1 MTTRAAL
8 ARELARWPWT
18 TTRATTGAVSSDAR
32 RVARTRARGAF
43 AVARASDEGGGGG
56 GGWGRGL
63 RRATGRE
70 DANED
75 EEGARERGKDR
86 VGRRDRSRGSR
97 GERGGGG
104 RGEEENRRSG
114 RFAASAG
121 RDRGRRRDRGEGRDE
136 RYEGGGNRRDRRHR
150 GSGGRDDE
158 RGARER
164 GGAEETVR
172 PPRRGHRRFYAT
184 CHPGLEEVV
193 ARELESPMIN
203 ASDVVVGKSGV
214 SFTGTQRVG
223 YDANVWLRSAVR
235 VLVELKRGYLDPNAR
250 GTESVYDFVKNAVP
264 WEEVI
269 PGDVDGRG
277 EGLRF
282 AVETRVWDCSQITS
296 SHAAKIRVKD
306 AVCDALV
313 DATGTRPPPPD
324 SYATADVPLYVTLYR
339 DEVIMYRDMSGESLH
354 RRGYRSAMHRASLSE
369 SAAAGMLSLAGWPE
383 MLDYWRQD
391 PSQTPPP
398 VLIDPMCGSGT
409 FLIEGAL
416 MAANVAPGLIRDET
430 IGFAFER
437 WPDHNPQ
444 KYDECLEDARRIGA
458 ETRAS
463 ASTPPV
469 IVGNDIHPGAVTL
482 AGQGAETARV
492 AGMIDVFR
500 NNCEMFK
507 LESST
512 AGSKIDPDA
521 PKLVVTNPPW
531 GKRIGAGQQ
540 GGGSRGGDRRR
551 RDPDEDNDNFDYE
564 DRESDRD
571 TTVGLQGLSE
581 DEALEQVWNSLG
593 VFLKRECPD
602 SSAFVLSG
610 NPTVSRAIRMRAS
623 RKHVVGIGGV
633 DCRLLRYDILPPKP
647 PGYSPPPRRRDRD

>member
-1 MTTRAAL
+1 M
-8 ARELARWPWT
+8 
-18 TTRATTGAVSSDAR
+18 
-32 RVARTRARGAF
+32 
-43 AVARASDEGGGGG
+43 
-56 GGWGRGL
+56 
-63 RRATGRE
+63 
-70 DANED
+70 
-75 EEGARERGKDR
+75 
-86 VGRRDRSRGSR
+86 
-97 GERGGGG
+97 
-104 RGEEENRRSG
+104 
-114 RFAASAG
+114 
-121 RDRGRRRDRGEGRDE
+121 
-136 RYEGGGNRRDRRHR
+136 
-150 GSGGRDDE
+150 
-158 RGARER
+158 
-164 GGAEETVR
+164 
-172 PPRRGHRRFYAT
+172 
-184 CHPGLEEVV
+184 
-193 ARELESPMIN
+193 
-203 ASDVVVGKSGV
+203 
-214 SFTGTQRVG
+214 
-223 YDANVWLRSAVR
+223 
-235 VLVELKRGYLDPNAR
+235 
-250 GTESVYDFVKNAVP
+250 YDFVKNAVP

-463 ASTPPV
+463 ASPPPV